1 MINPGGDKAKG
12 EAADGAAPQDAEA
25 GATPV
30 VPPKS
35 EEPMPTGEEDE
46 ATEFQHDG
54 VLYGFD
60 PAGWKE
66 RGRGEL
72 RVNVAPSGA
81 HLLLGVDRTLRP
93 LVY

>member
-1 MINPGGDKAKG
+1 
-12 EAADGAAPQDAEA
+12 
-25 GATPV
+25 
-30 VPPKS
+30 
-35 EEPMPTGEEDE
+35 MPTGEEDE

-72 RVNVAPSGA
+72 RVNIAPSGA
-81 HLLLGVDRTLRP
+81 QLLGDVKCLAIGCHP
-93 LVY
+93 VSLSSFYAGGA